1 MDRYLDFNTYLRE
14 IYGERVQKIPL
25 DAGMT
30 CPNRDGTLSRGGCI
44 YCDSR
49 GSGTGAMI
57 DGGLSI
63 SEQMRLG
70 SEFAAKRY
78 GAEKF
83 IAYFQSFS
91 NTYAA
96 LERLKNLYD
105 QALRFPG
112 VVGLSVGTRPDC
124 VTPEILELLSSYRN
138 RFPVWLELGL
148 QSAHDATLLRIN
160 RGHDAAAF
168 DRAAALADA
177 CGLNVCAHVVLGLP
191 GETKAMMMDTAGH
204 LASLPVKGLKI
215 HSLYIVKGTALET
228 MYEKGLYE
236 CLTREAYVELV
247 VDFLERTPPHVV
259 IQRLTGDPVSSELR
273 APEWVRHK
281 RKNLKLIRDRLK
293 ERNTWQGKEHQPF
306 IAGPGGSA
314 S

>member
-14 IYGERVQKIPL
+14 VYGERAQKIPL

-30 CPNRDGTLSRGGCI
+30 CPNRDGTLSRRGCI

-57 DGGLSI
+57 DGGLSVP
-63 SEQMRLG
+63 EVMRKG
-70 SEFAAKRY
+70 AEFAAKRY

-168 DRAAALADA
+168 DRAAALANA

-191 GETKAMMMDTAGH
+191 GETKAMMMDTASH

-259 IQRLTGDPVSSELR
+259 IQRLTGDPVLSELR
-273 APEWVRHK
+273 APEWVGHK

-293 ERNTWQGKEHQPF
+293 ERTTWQGKEHQPF

>member
-1 MDRYLDFNTYLRE
+1 MKRYRDFNTYLRE
-14 IYGERVQKIPL
+14 IHGERVQKIPL

-30 CPNRDGTLSRGGCI
+30 CPNRDGSLSREGCI
-44 YCDSR
+44 YCDRR

-63 SEQMRLG
+63 AEQMRKG

-78 GAEKF
+78 GAKSF

-91 NTYAA
+91 NTYAP
-96 LERLKNLYD
+96 LGTLRSLYD
-105 QALRFPG
+105 QAAGFPG

-124 VTPEILELLSSYRN
+124 VTPESLGLLRSYRR

-160 RGHDAAAF
+160 RGHDVASF
-168 DRAAALADA
+168 DRAVAMADA
-177 CGLNVCAHVVLGLP
+177 CGLNVCAHVILGLP
-191 GETKAMMMDTAGH
+191 GETRTMMMETARH
-204 LASLPVKGLKI
+204 LASLPLEGVKI
-215 HSLYIVKGTALET
+215 HALYIVKGTALEA
-228 MYEKGLYE
+228 MHEKGLYE
-236 CLTREAYVELV
+236 CLTREAYVDMV
-247 VDFLERTPPHVV
+247 VDFLEWTPPGVV
-259 IQRLTGDPVSSELR
+259 IQRLAGDPVLSELC
-273 APEWVRHK
+273 APEWVKHK
-281 RKNLKLIRDRLK
+281 GDNLKLIRERLE
-293 ERNTWQGKEHQPF
+293 ERNTWQGKKHRPF